1 MNEQIQNPKRIRF
14 TPEITLGNILQL
26 LSIAAAVVGL
36 WVNMDKRISAMEVR
50 ENYAIEERHD
60 LKASIATM
68 TENQAVMARTVDRI
82 SILLDQHMKGES
94 YEKAN
99 SH

>member
-1 MNEQIQNPKRIRF
+1 
-14 TPEITLGNILQL
+14 
-26 LSIAAAVVGL
+26 
-36 WVNMDKRISAMEVR
+36 MEVR
-50 ENYAIEERHD
+50 ENYAVEERHD
-60 LKASIATM
+60 LKTSINTL
-68 TENQAVMARTVDRI
+68 TENHAVMARTVDRI

>member
-14 TPEITLGNILQL
+14 TPEITLGNLLQL

-50 ENYAIEERHD
+50 ENYAMEERHD
-60 LKASIATM
+60 LKTSIAAM
-68 TENQAVMARTVDRI
+68 TENQTVMARTVDRI

>member
-68 TENQAVMARTVDRI
+68 TENQAMMARTVDRI
-82 SILLDQHMKGES
+82 SILLDQHMKGEVN
-94 YEKAN
+94 EKAN

>member
-1 MNEQIQNPKRIRF
+1 MSEQIQNPKRIRF
-14 TPEITLGNILQL
+14 TPEITLGNLLQL

-36 WVNMDKRISAMEVR
+36 WINMDKRISAMEVR

-60 LKASIATM
+60 LKASIATL

-82 SILLDQHMKGES
+82 SILLDQHMKEPP
-94 YEKAN
+94 K
-99 SH
+99 

>member
-1 MNEQIQNPKRIRF
+1 MNATIQNPKRIRF

-26 LSIAAAVVGL
+26 LSMAAAVVGL

-60 LKASIATM
+60 LKTSIATM
-68 TENQAVMARTVDRI
+68 TENQTVMARTVDRI
-82 SILLDQHMKGES
+82 SILLDQHMKGEAN
-94 YEKAN
+94 EKIIT
-99 SH
+99 H